1 MKWTVERESRPC
13 PLCVSQCRFI
23 LAVGFLWLNGGKQ
36 RCSSLSPS
44 LSVPSIWLQGYRQ
57 IIGFTQQHL
66 TYTLL
71 TLGLAWP
78 HMDMLPIVTTF
89 LKIGAFWKICDHG
102 NYCNEVWYILF
113 RLCSSCNCVRKYYY
127 TLNFQWYFLQFYT
140 ITPVGGNNWLFCIM
154 SEWFVHLLNY
164 YIVGNVC

>member
-1 MKWTVERESRPC
+1 M
-13 PLCVSQCRFI
+13 CV
-23 LAVGFLWLNGGKQ
+23 AVQVYSGSGLLWLNGDKQ

-89 LKIGAFWKICDHG
+89 LKIGAFWNCAICDHG
-102 NYCNEVWYILF
+102 NYCDEVWYVSFSEYAVLAIVLYKVLLYTDFSVTLSAVYIITLATIDFFVLWVSDLFICSTDSFKNTSSMIHEFGETTTIL
-113 RLCSSCNCVRKYYY
+113 
-127 TLNFQWYFLQFYT
+127 
-140 ITPVGGNNWLFCIM
+140 
-154 SEWFVHLLNY
+154 
-164 YIVGNVC
+164 

>member
-1 MKWTVERESRPC
+1 MDCRTGVKALSSV
-13 PLCVSQCRFI
+13 CV
-23 LAVGFLWLNGGKQ
+23 AVQVYSGSGFLWLNGGKQ

-89 LKIGAFWKICDHG
+89 LKIGAF
-102 NYCNEVWYILF
+102 
-113 RLCSSCNCVRKYYY
+113 
-127 TLNFQWYFLQFYT
+127 
-140 ITPVGGNNWLFCIM
+140 
-154 SEWFVHLLNY
+154 
-164 YIVGNVC
+164 